1 MTESTFFIVSVTK
14 HLEVIPGVTVASWS
28 CSKAVLS
35 WYWATD
41 FGGALEQD
49 SQHFFKKAIYGCS
62 CSGQSSR
69 SKWILLGSLSG
80 PCLSG
85 SGSLFKCPCSSFLV
99 CMECSS
105 PRCDFTLEKVCRSNS
120 SCRLLHVQCAQLCG
134 KRLVGCQSPRSH
146 RRLNPSL
153 WAWKSVLCWLAQEGG
168 EEVHDRCLGGMGSK
182 TVTDV
187 KLQTFELETV
197 VPDVP
202 GCVSKD

>member
-1 MTESTFFIVSVTK
+1 MLIN
-14 HLEVIPGVTVASWS
+14 
-28 CSKAVLS
+28 SKE
-35 WYWATD
+35 
-41 FGGALEQD
+41 GN
-49 SQHFFKKAIYGCS
+49 K
-62 CSGQSSR
+62 SGEEKNNEINKLLKNPYNS
-69 SKWILLGSLSG
+69 ILHRNILY
-80 PCLSG
+80 CL
-85 SGSLFKCPCSSFLV
+85 LV
-99 CMECSS
+99 CMGCSS
-105 PRCDFTLEKVCRSNS
+105 PRCDSTLEKVCRSNS

-153 WAWKSVLCWLAQEGG
+153 WAWKSVLCWLAQECG

-187 KLQTFELETV
+187 KLPTFELETV